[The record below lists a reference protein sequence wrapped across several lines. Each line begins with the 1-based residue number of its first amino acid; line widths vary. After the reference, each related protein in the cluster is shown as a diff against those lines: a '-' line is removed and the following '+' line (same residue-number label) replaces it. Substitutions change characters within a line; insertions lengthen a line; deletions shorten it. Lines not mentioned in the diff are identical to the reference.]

1 MTIVAE
7 PPVVAHSDEAPV
19 IAPSRPR
26 WRADAGWASL
36 ALVLVVG
43 VYVMVY
49 ARNGRFFY
57 WDDVQH
63 AYTGM
68 SSAIGRELR
77 DGQWPLDFRASWLY
91 SMLPSDPQFGLFH
104 PFQLLVHVFVS
115 GQEDLART
123 AFLVATAYAA
133 IATGGAYCAARAA
146 GCRPVF
152 AAGAA
157 VAIALN
163 IHTLYYL
170 SPSWQTHAA
179 GVAWFTWFIAA
190 LLLVRRKPV
199 LGPLAIIPTYLFM
212 TSGYPHAAAAGVVVA
227 AVLLGRDLLRR
238 ARPAREWVPMVS
250 GLGAGALLGSLPWL
264 LALAYVPYVERPSGL
279 ETVNDGGFIVHA
291 ESFLLSFS
299 PFDRP
304 FMINFGGSG
313 FTDQPITYFIW
324 TIPAAVVLFVATR
337 RRLAEH
343 IDLAI
348 AAGVLCLAMTG
359 PEVFGPIRWPF
370 RFTPFA
376 AMMAVLAATAIIDHA
391 SRRGITRPLTTTER
405 RVLVIAGVA
414 LVLLAGALRPEPIV
428 LVGTAFLIGVAT
440 PLVVWLARQQ
450 RATLLGSLI
459 VAGSTL
465 AVVVVALGNEQVT
478 ELGDWGGAELRS
490 EVETDVQALDGV
502 RALVLLSGSD
512 GVPNDPAS
520 PTLFRR
526 LPSGQYPLI
535 SERIGE
541 IVGTGHAATP
551 HKALEDLMCAGPFG
565 WVCPDA
571 PRAVFTPEPQTGQTP
586 VDLMDID
593 RILVQRGPVLDAFL
607 GVDPAGWEEIEA
619 AEQWVLFGRSA
630 PSSAPSDTVSW
641 ADPDV
646 AVTTDGA
653 SEHVDAPDGG
663 RIVLSRPWVPGLQ
676 ISVGDETFDADVLEG
691 IYPVVDLP
699 PGTSGELSVTYRLP
713 RLRLLA
719 LAVAGGIVLAG
730 VSIFTA
736 LRLRSRGRR
745 TARPAEQRRATS
757 RTGGSTA

>member
-19 IAPSRPR
+19 VAPSHGR
-26 WRADAGWASL
+26 WRADVGWASL

-43 VYVMVY
+43 VYVLVY

-115 GQEDLART
+115 TQEDLART

-133 IATGGAYCAARAA
+133 IATAGPTAQPVRPGADRSSPPA
-146 GCRPVF
+146 PP
-152 AAGAA
+152 
-157 VAIALN
+157 
-163 IHTLYYL
+163 
-170 SPSWQTHAA
+170 SPSGSTSIPSTTSARP
-179 GVAWFTWFIAA
+179 GRRTPPPSRGSRGSSPRC
-190 LLLVRRKPV
+190 LLVRRKPA

-212 TSGYPHAAAAGVVVA
+212 TSGYPHAAASGVAIA

-304 FMINFGGSG
+304 FMVNFGGSG
-313 FTDQPITYFIW
+313 FTDQPITYFVW
-324 TIPAAVVLFVATR
+324 TIPAAVVLFIATK

-343 IDLAI
+343 VDLAI
-348 AAGVLCLAMTG
+348 ATAVLCIAMTG
-359 PEVFGPIRWPF
+359 PEIFGPIRWPF

-391 SRRGITRPLTTTER
+391 SHRGITRPLRMTER
-405 RVLVIAGVA
+405 RVLVVLGVA
-414 LVLLAGALRPEPIV
+414 LVLLAGALRPQLIV
-428 LVGTAFLIGVAT
+428 ILGTAFLIGVAT

-450 RATLLGSLI
+450 RTTLLGSLI
-459 VAGSTL
+459 IAGSTL
-465 AVVVVALGNEQVT
+465 AVVGVALGNERVT
-478 ELGDWGGAELRS
+478 ELPDWGGAELRS
-490 EVETDVQALDGV
+490 EVEADVQ
-502 RALVLLSGSD
+502 RARRRASCSCCCSGSA
-512 GVPNDPAS
+512 GVLDDPAN

-535 SERIGE
+535 SEHVRGDRRY
-541 IVGTGHAATP
+541 GARR
-551 HKALEDLMCAGPFG
+551 
-565 WVCPDA
+565 DA
-571 PRAVFTPEPQTGQTP
+571 PQGA
-586 VDLMDID
+586 
-593 RILVQRGPVLDAFL
+593 RGPDVRRSVWL
-607 GVDPAGWEEIEA
+607 GLSGRA
-619 AEQWVLFGRSA
+619 ACRVQ
-630 PSSAPSDTVSW
+630 P
-641 ADPDV
+641 
-646 AVTTDGA
+646 
-653 SEHVDAPDGG
+653 
-663 RIVLSRPWVPGLQ
+663 
-676 ISVGDETFDADVLEG
+676 
-691 IYPVVDLP
+691 
-699 PGTSGELSVTYRLP
+699 
-713 RLRLLA
+713 
-719 LAVAGGIVLAG
+719 
-730 VSIFTA
+730 
-736 LRLRSRGRR
+736 
-745 TARPAEQRRATS
+745 
-757 RTGGSTA
+757 